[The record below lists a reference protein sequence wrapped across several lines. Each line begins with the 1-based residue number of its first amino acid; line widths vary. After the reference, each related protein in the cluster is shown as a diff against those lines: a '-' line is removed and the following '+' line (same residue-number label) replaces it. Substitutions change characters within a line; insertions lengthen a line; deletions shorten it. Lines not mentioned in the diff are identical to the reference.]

1 VLCRINGID
10 LPESE
15 IVVDRFAVLHNIID
29 LPIDLTTSGTY
40 GELSL
45 QVSAKSAFSTVLTN
59 DRMTVGSSLIVNI
72 FRICTEASVG
82 LKFSA
87 IDTSFFL

>member
-10 LPESE
+10 LPEIE
-15 IVVDRFAVLHNIID
+15 IVVDRFAVLHDIID
-29 LPIDLTTSGTY
+29 LPIDLATSGTY
-40 GELSL
+40 SELSL

-59 DRMTVGSSLIVNI
+59 DRMNVGVSLIVNI
-72 FRICTEASVG
+72 FRICTEKSVG

-87 IDTSFFL
+87 VDTSFFL